1 MRQRAMRPRGAQD
14 EAFCPIPR
22 AAVVLISCVM
32 HRLDRVDLQLLR
44 ALCLEPRSTFVALA
58 QRLGLSRNTVQ
69 ARMARLEESNA
80 FLAFDRRINPIALG
94 HPLTAFIQVHLQQ
107 KRLAQIVAE
116 LAQIPEVVQAH
127 GMSGSIDL
135 LVLVVCT
142 DADDLFRI
150 DGTILACEGVDR
162 TETSL
167 AMGELIP
174 YRITPLL
181 DRVTRERG
189 PANRA
194 DVDDDEA

>member
-1 MRQRAMRPRGAQD
+1 
-14 EAFCPIPR
+14 
-22 AAVVLISCVM
+22 M
-32 HRLDRVDLQLLR
+32 HSLDRVDLQLLR
-44 ALCLEPRSTFVALA
+44 ALCVEPRSTFVALA

-69 ARMARLEESNA
+69 ARMSRLEESNA

-107 KRLAQIVAE
+107 KRLSQIVAE
-116 LAQIPEVVQAH
+116 LTQIPEIVQAH
-127 GMSGSIDL
+127 GMSGSTDL

-189 PANRA
+189 PANR
-194 DVDDDEA
+194 VDIDIDDEA